1 MQTAVQPVLSKAL
14 TYDKKKINWTKVF
27 AASFDLWAAGITI
40 VIGGQ
45 YFSWNGGLTAGT
57 LSYGIAM
64 VMMGFAYICMGLCE
78 AEIAS
83 MFPFEGG
90 AFGIARCTWGFYAG
104 FIVGCSEALQYI
116 IYVAVAFVFFGKML
130 GALWPF
136 AADYPYVIWL
146 LAYILSS
153 LTLILGGKIYWRWN
167 LILALVSIG
176 LIIIYVFGS
185 LPYVDIQKFGGGQ
198 DQLVVDGF
206 SQFMNVF
213 PLSAWFYVGVECINR
228 LCSEAYEPRIS
239 VPLAQITCILTLFCT
254 AIMVFF
260 VAISMDPGMPE
271 VAGALSPLNHGFNR
285 MFNCSDNITGW
296 LSIPATF
303 ATGQGFVQSYSKIL
317 TCMAG
322 SGLLPAKMYEKH
334 KTLKTPTYAILFGSV
349 VSYALCF
356 ADYYLSL
363 DSILF
368 NTCMIMGSIS
378 YTSQCVGYIYLKK
391 NFRTM
396 ERIFKNPLGN
406 FGAVYSIA
414 VWAINAIAII
424 GFQGDS
430 QKSFIAMLLILVV
443 CTIYYHFHAKSRQM
457 FSEEE
462 RLSLFF
468 AHVANFNSAKHKNHF
483 RKQQSKKLMKFVYR
497 NQKRVAVDDSEASQA
512 PSISIAHGTSKIPS
526 TTEGKVPSQ
535 HHTRQE
541 KLFCVC
547 SSIPLGMHQVT

>member
-1 MQTAVQPVLSKAL
+1 MPTTVLPFQPKHHDRDSKVV
-14 TYDKKKINWTKVF
+14 NWTKVA

-57 LSYGIAM
+57 LSYAIAM
-64 VMMGFAYICMGLCE
+64 FMMGFAFICMGLCE
-78 AEIAS
+78 AEMAS

-90 AFGIARCTWGFYAG
+90 AFGLARCTWGFYAG

-116 IYVAVAFVFFGKML
+116 IYVACAFVFFGKML

-176 LIIIYVFGS
+176 FIIIYVFGS

-198 DQLVVDGF
+198 DQLVVGGF

-334 KTLKTPTYAILFGSV
+334 SKFSTPTYAILFGSV
-349 VSYALCF
+349 ASYALCF
-356 ADYYLSL
+356 VDYYYSL
-363 DSILF
+363 DAMLF
-368 NTCMIMGSIS
+368 NTCMVMGSIS

-396 ERIFKNPLGN
+396 ERKFKSPLGKA
-406 FGAVYSIA
+406 GAMCSIIVWMVLA
-414 VWAINAIAII
+414 VAVI
-424 GFQGDS
+424 GFQGDN
-430 QKSFIAMLLILVV
+430 QESFIAVLVILFI
-443 CTIYYHFHAKSRQM
+443 CSMYYQFYAKFRQK
-457 FSEEE
+457 FSDEE
-462 RLSLFF
+462 RMSLFF
-468 AHVANFNSAKHKNHF
+468 AHVANHNNSKRSKSS
-483 RKQQSKKLMKFVYR
+483 RKRITGVFYNLV
-497 NQKRVAVDDSEASQA
+497 KRVATSKVSRSMGPSNSTTQLARASSNGKKKRSSGVSRDPSFAEGQA
-512 PSISIAHGTSKIPS
+512 PPQRRK
-526 TTEGKVPSQ
+526 K
-535 HHTRQE
+535 
-541 KLFCVC
+541 
-547 SSIPLGMHQVT
+547 